1 VPGLGFAGN
10 NLIHGPNPLH
20 LLVLLDS
27 PDRQPCLDS
36 CQVDGRERCRS
47 DLLLFSLHGP
57 QIPIQPIEAL
67 FDEVVPGYKMP
78 AVKKG
83 KALVFF
89 GRP

>member
-20 LLVLLDS
+20 LLILLDS
-27 PDRQPCLDS
+27 PDRQPCLDA
-36 CQVDGRERCRS
+36 CQVDGIDQYRG
-47 DLLLFSLHGP
+47 DLLLFSLGAS
-57 QIPIQPIEAL
+57 QITIQPIEGL